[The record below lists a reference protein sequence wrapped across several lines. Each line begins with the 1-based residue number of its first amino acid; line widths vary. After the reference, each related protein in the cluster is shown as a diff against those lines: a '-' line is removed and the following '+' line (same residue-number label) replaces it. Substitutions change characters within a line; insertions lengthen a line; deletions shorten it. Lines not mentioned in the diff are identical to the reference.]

1 MQNISVLLMGS
12 RTHNHI
18 QHFTHFTISAEAY
31 VNKTAR
37 NGGRQ
42 GRFRSRSVPAN
53 PQRVGHFQ
61 LFSDGFSKFSE
72 QCVNTV
78 MESDS
83 LPKTE
88 VQVMWVAPIK
98 KGLGCIS
105 ISAMVYENAQSWF
118 VDDGNLSQIICEQH
132 MDSSAAHKE
141 CCACDEAKYSV
152 NVYKIEH

>member
-1 MQNISVLLMGS
+1 MN
-12 RTHNHI
+12 RT
-18 QHFTHFTISAEAY
+18 
-31 VNKTAR
+31 V
-37 NGGRQ
+37 GGVGGGRRQ
-42 GRFRSRSVPAN
+42 GRLRSRSTPAN
-53 PQRVGHFQ
+53 PKRVGHFQ

-78 MESDS
+78 METDD

-88 VQVMWVAPIK
+88 IQIMWVAPTK

-118 VDDGNLSQIICEQH
+118 ADDGNLNQVICEQRP
-132 MDSSAAHKE
+132 DSSAAQKE

-152 NVYKIEH
+152 SSRHPPPHRANN